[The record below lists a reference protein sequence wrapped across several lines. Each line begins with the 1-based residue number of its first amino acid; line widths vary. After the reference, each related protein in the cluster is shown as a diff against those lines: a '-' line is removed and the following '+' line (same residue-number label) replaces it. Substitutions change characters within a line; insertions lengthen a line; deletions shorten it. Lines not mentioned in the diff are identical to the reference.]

1 MVAIKGT
8 IPTHYIW
15 EMRFCSIYAFKIR
28 SVDMNI
34 QLPKN
39 LQKQNK
45 TINLYATCRKIK
57 TKHKQIKNGRNLSLW
72 QKFCPKISCY
82 VFP

>member
-1 MVAIKGT
+1 
-8 IPTHYIW
+8 
-15 EMRFCSIYAFKIR
+15 
-28 SVDMNI
+28 MNI